1 MNQAPTNNKS
11 AGLMNQAPTNNKSA
25 GLMNQAPTNNN
36 RFDESSPYNLFFMI
50 GLYL

>member
-1 MNQAPTNNKS
+1 
-11 AGLMNQAPTNNKSA
+11 
-25 GLMNQAPTNNN
+25 MNQAPTNNN